1 MKSVFSTIRV
11 SELVASG
18 EVELKT
24 GPFGTQLKANEY
36 VEHGTPV
43 INVRNIGFGTIK
55 PDKLEYISP
64 ETRDRLSSHVLR
76 CDDIVFGRKGAVER
90 HVFIR
95 KEQHGWFQGSDCLR
109 LRLNSPRIH
118 PQFASYH
125 FLSEDHQQWMK
136 NQCGHA
142 ATMASL
148 NQQILER
155 IELPIPPLPVQ
166 RRIAGILSAYDELIE
181 NSQRRIRLLE
191 DMARALYREWF
202 IHFRFPGNEP
212 SPQPSPKR
220 RGSQSAPLIPSALGD
235 IPQGWEVTTLDQVST
250 KIGSGA
256 TPRGGKGAYKSE
268 GISLIRSMNIYD
280 YEFEL
285 ADLAFIDDEQ
295 AAQLDNVTVEARDVL
310 LNITGASV
318 CRCSMVPSHLLPARV
333 NQYVAIIRAD
343 TRRMDP
349 FYLLDTINND
359 HNKQKLLNLA
369 QGGATREALTKET
382 ICNFPIL
389 LPPPELLTRYGQVA
403 GAMHAQRETLALQIQ
418 NLRRTRDLL
427 LPRLLSGQVTL
438 DSSLNSTHDAA

>member
-1 MKSVFSTIRV
+1 MHETAAAVTPAFHAKLKKSKLQPGDILFVRVGANRGDCCVVPAGIDELNCANIVFARPKVKNGFFGFYFRSPLGQSHLLAAT
-11 SELVASG
+11 
-18 EVELKT
+18 T
-24 GPFGTQLKANEY
+24 GAAQG
-36 VEHGTPV
+36 V
-43 INVRNIGFGTIK
+43 INT
-55 PDKLEYISP
+55 
-64 ETRDRLSSHVLR
+64 
-76 CDDIVFGRKGAVER
+76 
-90 HVFIR
+90 
-95 KEQHGWFQGSDCLR
+95 GSVAEM
-109 LRLNSPRIH
+109 PV
-118 PQFASYH
+118 PV
-125 FLSEDHQQWMK
+125 
-136 NQCGHA
+136 
-142 ATMASL
+142 
-148 NQQILER
+148 
-155 IELPIPPLPVQ
+155 PPLPVQ

-333 NQYVAIIRAD
+333 NQHVAIIRAD